1 MELNVLK
8 LEVFAQYTGVQQLLA
23 NFTLAQMVNAKELQ
37 LMLKGLVYV
46 NNVRMPLH
54 QFRPMMR
61 VILSKQ
67 NALPPDQ
74 VVLTKL
80 VA

>member
-1 MELNVLK
+1 MSM

-37 LMLKGLVYV
+37 MLKGLVYV

-54 QFRPMMR
+54 QFRPMMS

-67 NALPPDQ
+67 DALPPDQ
-74 VVLTKL
+74 VVLAQL
-80 VA
+80 VV